1 MSFFTSVTGITKDNQ
16 QHEQKHSQNNPVEEK
31 QSEDLQIEEGQDIN
45 QEHTQQEIAS
55 PFVMPEEAR
64 RVLVYL
70 YKQIAILNSQTPHL
84 FTALCRYEQPI
95 RQHLAEVYLQLVLDE
110 KFGVAF
116 IKMAETDIDDET
128 ELPLS
133 LMSKRQLS
141 LYDTLILL
149 VLRKHYR
156 EREDSGEKK
165 IVIDIERLEA
175 YLSPFMPL
183 TDHASKDRKKLIA
196 KVKDLQKRKLLAS
209 VAGSEDR
216 FEITPLLRYV
226 VSAEMLDTMLQ
237 AYLELAQNGETLQ
250 SEEE

>member
-16 QHEQKHSQNNPVEEK
+16 QDEQSPNSNNPVEEK
-31 QSEDLQIEEGQDIN
+31 QREDLQIEGQESN
-45 QEHTQQEIAS
+45 QENTPQEIAS

-116 IKMAETDIDDET
+116 IKMAEADIDDET

-141 LYDTLILL
+141 LYDSLILL

-165 IVIDIERLEA
+165 IIIDIERLEA
-175 YLSPFMPL
+175 YLSPFVPL
-183 TDHASKDRKKLIA
+183 TDHASKDRKKLLA

>member
-16 QHEQKHSQNNPVEEK
+16 QDEQSPNSNNPVEEK
-31 QSEDLQIEEGQDIN
+31 QREDLQIEGQESN
-45 QEHTQQEIAS
+45 QENTPQEIAS

-84 FTALCRYEQPI
+84 FAALCRYEQPI

-110 KFGVAF
+110 QFGVAF
-116 IKMAETDIDDET
+116 IKMTEADIDDET

-141 LYDTLILL
+141 LYDSLILL

-175 YLSPFMPL
+175 YLSPFVPL
-183 TDHASKDRKKLIA
+183 TDHASKDRKKLLA

>member
-1 MSFFTSVTGITKDNQ
+1 MGFFTTVTGITKDNQ
-16 QHEQKHSQNNPVEEK
+16 QNEQSPNSNNPVEEK
-31 QSEDLQIEEGQDIN
+31 QREDLQIEGQESN
-45 QEHTQQEIAS
+45 QENTPQEIAS

-110 KFGVAF
+110 QFGVAF
-116 IKMAETDIDDET
+116 IKMAEADIDDET
-128 ELPLS
+128 DLPLS

-165 IVIDIERLEA
+165 IIIDIERLEA
-175 YLSPFMPL
+175 YLSPFVPL

>member
-1 MSFFTSVTGITKDNQ
+1 MGFFTSVTGITKDNQ
-16 QHEQKHSQNNPVEEK
+16 QDEQSPNSNNPVEEK
-31 QSEDLQIEEGQDIN
+31 QSEDLQIEGQESN
-45 QEHTQQEIAS
+45 QENTPQEIAS

-116 IKMAETDIDDET
+116 IKMAEVDIDDET

-165 IVIDIERLEA
+165 IIIDIERLEA
-175 YLSPFMPL
+175 YLSPFVPL
-183 TDHASKDRKKLIA
+183 TDHASKDRKKLLA

>member
-1 MSFFTSVTGITKDNQ
+1 MGFFTTVTGITKDNQ
-16 QHEQKHSQNNPVEEK
+16 QHEQSPSSTNPVEEK
-31 QSEDLQIEEGQDIN
+31 QREALQIEGQESN
-45 QEHTQQEIAS
+45 PENTPQEIAS

-116 IKMAETDIDDET
+116 IKMVEADIDDET
-128 ELPLS
+128 DLPLS

-141 LYDTLILL
+141 LYDSLILL

-175 YLSPFMPL
+175 YLSPFLPL

-237 AYLELAQNGETLQ
+237 AYLELAQNGETLEP
-250 SEEE
+250 EE

>member
-1 MSFFTSVTGITKDNQ
+1 MGFFTTVTGITKDNQ
-16 QHEQKHSQNNPVEEK
+16 QNEQSPNSNNPVEEK
-31 QSEDLQIEEGQDIN
+31 QREDLQIEGQESN
-45 QEHTQQEIAS
+45 QENTPQEIAS

-116 IKMAETDIDDET
+116 IKMAEADIDDET

-165 IVIDIERLEA
+165 IIIDIERLEA
-175 YLSPFMPL
+175 YLSPFVPL
-183 TDHASKDRKKLIA
+183 TDHASKDRKKLLA

>member
-16 QHEQKHSQNNPVEEK
+16 QDEQSPNSNNPVEEK
-31 QSEDLQIEEGQDIN
+31 QREDLQIEGQESN
-45 QEHTQQEIAS
+45 QENTPQEIAS

-84 FTALCRYEQPI
+84 FAALCRYEQPI

-116 IKMAETDIDDET
+116 IKMAEADIDDET

-141 LYDTLILL
+141 LYDSLILL

-165 IVIDIERLEA
+165 IIIDIERLEA
-175 YLSPFMPL
+175 YLSPFVPL
-183 TDHASKDRKKLIA
+183 TDHASKDRKKLLA